1 VSLADPVD
9 RGWGIRQARDSKK
22 VPRRFRGLAANPPD
36 LRNTFVEL
44 AIDTGWLLLLV
55 GAPALGTAVSALK
68 RHISVAMVAGLFTA
82 TMFVLWLSL
91 VSGTASQTRA
101 VTHLVAWVVFF
112 SGWAP
117 VVGSLRIARPG
128 SWWWRNRYSYQEQI
142 EAVASYRPKHPSGS
156 DPEK

>member
-1 VSLADPVD
+1 
-9 RGWGIRQARDSKK
+9 
-22 VPRRFRGLAANPPD
+22 
-36 LRNTFVEL
+36 
-44 AIDTGWLLLLV
+44 
-55 GAPALGTAVSALK
+55 VSALK
-68 RHISVAMVAGLFTA
+68 RHMSLAMVAGLFTA

-101 VTHLVAWVVFF
+101 LTRLLPWMVFF
-112 SGWAP
+112 PASAP
-117 VVGSLRIARPG
+117 VLGSLRVARPG